1 VKVLAGRVKLKA
13 VSSVAAWSPIGVAT
27 VGASLVLF
35 TVRTK
40 LSLALAPL
48 PSVAVTVIVALP
60 TSALAGVPV
69 KVRVAASKA
78 SQLGVLVV

>member
-13 VSSVAAWSPIGVAT
+13 VSSVALGRDRGGE

-78 SQLGVLVV
+78 SQLGSVLVV